1 MLLSFGYNKTTLQY
15 NLPDENLLGVLL
27 PNETPAALTG
37 EAEVKRA
44 LQNPIGT
51 PRLSEIVRPG
61 EKIAIVTS
69 DITRPMP
76 TYAVLPHVAEELALA
91 GVRDEDVT
99 IVFALGIHREMTPEE
114 MRKAA
119 GEEMF
124 SRFACLNASKDYT
137 HLGVSQNGTP
147 VDIFTPVAKAD
158 RIICLGNI
166 EYHYFAGYSGGS
178 KAIMPGVSTHDAIQA
193 NHKRMVDER
202 AHAGNLD
209 TNPVRIDI
217 DEVGSFVHI
226 DFIVNVVLDEHKK
239 IRHCVAGHYIEA
251 HRAGCRLL
259 DKLYQ
264 VAISAKAD
272 IVVTSPGGFPKDLNI
287 YQAQKA
293 LDNAKHAVRDG
304 GVIVWLAAAGE
315 GLGEATFEKWML
327 GHEKS
332 RDMIDHINREFE
344 LGGHKAAAIAMV
356 LEKCRILFVSS
367 LDADFVRK
375 IHLEPFATLDE
386 AMEEAFR
393 AMGKD
398 AKVLAMTYGGSTL
411 PVLANPV

>member
-1 MLLSFGYNKTTLQY
+1 
-15 NLPDENLLGVLL
+15 
-27 PNETPAALTG
+27 
-37 EAEVKRA
+37 
-44 LQNPIGT
+44 
-51 PRLSEIVRPG
+51 
-61 EKIAIVTS
+61 
-69 DITRPMP
+69 MP
-76 TYAVLPHVAEELALA
+76 
-91 GVRDEDVT
+91 
-99 IVFALGIHREMTPEE
+99 
-114 MRKAA
+114 
-119 GEEMF
+119 
-124 SRFACLNASKDYT
+124 
-137 HLGVSQNGTP
+137 
-147 VDIFTPVAKAD
+147 
-158 RIICLGNI
+158 GNI

-332 RDMIDHINREFE
+332 RDMIDTSTGN
-344 LGGHKAAAIAMV
+344 LSSAAIRRRRLQWCWKNAAFSLSV
-356 LEKCRILFVSS
+356 ARCGFCAQDPFGALCNARRGDGRSLPRDGEGCKGARHALWR
-367 LDADFVRK
+367 LDAAGAG
-375 IHLEPFATLDE
+375 ESC
-386 AMEEAFR
+386 
-393 AMGKD
+393 
-398 AKVLAMTYGGSTL
+398 MTGFS
-411 PVLANPV
+411 

>member
-1 MLLSFGYNKTTLQY
+1 MLLSFGYDKTTLQY

-202 AHAGNLD
+202 AHAGDLD
-209 TNPVRIDI
+209 TNPSARKASSIASSSVAK
-217 DEVGSFVHI
+217 GSKWI
-226 DFIVNVVLDEHKK
+226 LRTKS
-239 IRHCVAGHYIEA
+239 AS
-251 HRAGCRLL
+251 RLL
-259 DKLYQ
+259 TKRMRHFSSTI
-264 VAISAKAD
+264 AI
-272 IVVTSPGGFPKDLNI
+272 
-287 YQAQKA
+287 
-293 LDNAKHAVRDG
+293 
-304 GVIVWLAAAGE
+304 AAA
-315 GLGEATFEKWML
+315 LWPPSSN
-327 GHEKS
+327 S
-332 RDMIDHINREFE
+332 RLMWSIMSRLFSWPSIHFSNVASP
-344 LGGHKAAAIAMV
+344 KPSPAAASQTITPPSRTAC
-356 LEKCRILFVSS
+356 LALSS
-367 LDADFVRK
+367 
-375 IHLEPFATLDE
+375 
-386 AMEEAFR
+386 AFC
-393 AMGKD
+393 AW
-398 AKVLAMTYGGSTL
+398 
-411 PVLANPV
+411 

>member
-1 MLLSFGYNKTTLQY
+1 MLLSFGYDKTTLQY

-178 KAIMPGVSTHDAIQA
+178 KAIMPGVPRTMRS
-193 NHKRMVDER
+193 
-202 AHAGNLD
+202 
-209 TNPVRIDI
+209 
-217 DEVGSFVHI
+217 
-226 DFIVNVVLDEHKK
+226 
-239 IRHCVAGHYIEA
+239 
-251 HRAGCRLL
+251 
-259 DKLYQ
+259 
-264 VAISAKAD
+264 
-272 IVVTSPGGFPKDLNI
+272 
-287 YQAQKA
+287 
-293 LDNAKHAVRDG
+293 
-304 GVIVWLAAAGE
+304 
-315 GLGEATFEKWML
+315 
-327 GHEKS
+327 
-332 RDMIDHINREFE
+332 
-344 LGGHKAAAIAMV
+344 
-356 LEKCRILFVSS
+356 
-367 LDADFVRK
+367 
-375 IHLEPFATLDE
+375 
-386 AMEEAFR
+386 
-393 AMGKD
+393 
-398 AKVLAMTYGGSTL
+398 
-411 PVLANPV
+411 

>member
-1 MLLSFGYNKTTLQY
+1 MLFSFGYGKTTLHY
-15 NLPDENLLGVLL
+15 DVPDENLLGILM

-51 PRLSEIVRPG
+51 KRLKDIVHSG
-61 EKIAIVTS
+61 EKIAVVTS

-76 TYAVLPHVAEELALA
+76 TYAVLPYVAEELALA
-91 GVRDEDVT
+91 GVRDEDVCV
-99 IVFALGIHREMTPEE
+99 VFALGIHREMTPEE

-119 GEEMF
+119 GEEMYR
-124 SRFACLNASKDYT
+124 RFTCLNASKEYT
-137 HLGVSQNGTP
+137 HLGVSKNGTP
-147 VDIFTPVAKAD
+147 VDIFTPVAQAD

-259 DKLYQ
+259 DKMYQ
-264 VAISAKAD
+264 VAIPAKAD
-272 IVVTSPGGFPKDLNI
+272 IVITLPGGFPKDLNL

-315 GLGEATFEKWML
+315 DLGEATFEKWML

-332 RDMIDHINREFE
+332 QMIDHINREFK

-356 LEKCRILFVSS
+356 LGKCRILFVSS

-375 IHLEPFATLDE
+375 IHWEPFATLDE

-393 AMGKD
+393 AMGKA
-398 AKVLAMTYGGSTL
+398 AKVLAMPYGGSTL
-411 PVLANPV
+411 PVLSDIR

>member
-1 MLLSFGYNKTTLQY
+1 MIQEGFSMLLSFGYDKTTLQY

-239 IRHCVAGHYIEA
+239 SATAWRATILRRTARAVGCLTNCIRWQSPQ
-251 HRAGCRLL
+251 RR
-259 DKLYQ
+259 
-264 VAISAKAD
+264 ISS
-272 IVVTSPGGFPKDLNI
+272 SPRP
-287 YQAQKA
+287 
-293 LDNAKHAVRDG
+293 
-304 GVIVWLAAAGE
+304 
-315 GLGEATFEKWML
+315 
-327 GHEKS
+327 
-332 RDMIDHINREFE
+332 
-344 LGGHKAAAIAMV
+344 
-356 LEKCRILFVSS
+356 
-367 LDADFVRK
+367 ADFRR
-375 IHLEPFATLDE
+375 I
-386 AMEEAFR
+386 
-393 AMGKD
+393 
-398 AKVLAMTYGGSTL
+398 
-411 PVLANPV
+411 